1 MLSPQGL
8 KKWLHDA
15 PGLRTAVEH
24 AAATAQRRDSS
35 ATSGKYR
42 ILLKG
47 DGQLITGTRIL
58 NVDGA
63 HTLAL
68 LMEKVAAAC
77 GFATTLAGLM
87 LLREDGSELTA
98 DNFGQLGPS
107 AKLSCALGTNAA
119 AADLITLAVNEK
131 GQISSSPSLPQKD
144 QGQNDPGLADGH
156 PRALQALLALD
167 ASAKSPLRSPAP
179 ELLFLGTGSAVRF
192 YGLFP
197 YNP

>member
-1 MLSPQGL
+1 M
-8 KKWLHDA
+8 
-15 PGLRTAVEH
+15 
-24 AAATAQRRDSS
+24 
-35 ATSGKYR
+35 
-42 ILLKG
+42 
-47 DGQLITGTRIL
+47 

-119 AADLITLAVNEK
+119 AADLTLAVNDK

>member
-1 MLSPQGL
+1 M
-8 KKWLHDA
+8 
-15 PGLRTAVEH
+15 
-24 AAATAQRRDSS
+24 
-35 ATSGKYR
+35 
-42 ILLKG
+42 
-47 DGQLITGTRIL
+47 

-107 AKLSCALGTNAA
+107 AKLSCALGEEEGRSGRLLRGAPRSNGNAA
-119 AADLITLAVNEK
+119 AADLTLAVNDQ
-131 GQISSSPSLPQKD
+131 GQMISSSPSLAQKD

-192 YGLFP
+192 YMHRTTES
-197 YNP
+197 